1 MEGKGFGADVV
12 GLWSTDRRGSLS
24 LEGLM
29 GELGVSDFVALVLFF
44 SPELSLDFAVGGGW
58 GV

>member
-1 MEGKGFGADVV
+1 
-12 GLWSTDRRGSLS
+12 
-24 LEGLM
+24 M